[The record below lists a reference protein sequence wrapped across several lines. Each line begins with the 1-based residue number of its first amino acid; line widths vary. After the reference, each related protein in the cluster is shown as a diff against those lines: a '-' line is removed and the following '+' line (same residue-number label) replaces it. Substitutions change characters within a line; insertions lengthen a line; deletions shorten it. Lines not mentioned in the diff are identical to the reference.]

1 VSLLIFP
8 DMIPSAISCDV
19 YVFMPHYNIDG

>member
-8 DMIPSAISCDV
+8 DMIPSAISRDV
-19 YVFMPHYNIDG
+19 YVFMPQL